1 MTQPNDLSR
10 SLAPLLQ
17 DKTLIAVIELSLS
30 SWLVAGVVPGIER
43 QPLKK
48 LEPDEAGLLRLLQRW
63 QDEATKSGCVIDRI
77 AVAYEAGRDGFWLA
91 RWLERHGIEVHVIHS
106 SSVAVSREHRRAKT
120 DRLDTAMLLRVFMGW
135 LRGERGH
142 CGMVAVPTIEEEDAK
157 RPHRERENLV
167 GERTRIINRMKAA
180 LVRLGIRGFKPEL
193 RRAPKKLDGL
203 RTPEGSPVPPNT
215 LDEIRRDLAR
225 LAMVREQI
233 DLIEQARLTRIEQA
247 PESGPN
253 AMVRLLASIVGV
265 GVETADMLV
274 QEVLSR
280 NLRDRR
286 AVARYAGLT
295 GSPDESGSKRREKGL
310 AKAGNARVRRG
321 LVQLAWRFLLFQKD
335 SALSQWYRARTGIQ
349 GVRKTVLIVALA
361 RKLLI
366 ALWRMVTIG
375 EVPHGVVLRAAT

>member
-1 MTQPNDLSR
+1 
-10 SLAPLLQ
+10 
-17 DKTLIAVIELSLS
+17 
-30 SWLVAGVVPGIER
+30 
-43 QPLKK
+43 
-48 LEPDEAGLLRLLQRW
+48 
-63 QDEATKSGCVIDRI
+63 
-77 AVAYEAGRDGFWLA
+77 
-91 RWLERHGIEVHVIHS
+91 
-106 SSVAVSREHRRAKT
+106 
-120 DRLDTAMLLRVFMGW
+120 
-135 LRGERGH
+135 
-142 CGMVAVPTIEEEDAK
+142 MVGVPTIEEEDAK

-167 GERTRIINRMKAA
+167 GERTRIVNRMKAA
-180 LVRLGIRGFKPEL
+180 LIRLGIRGFKPEL
-193 RRAPKKLDGL
+193 RRAPNKLDAL
-203 RTPEGSPVPPNT
+203 RTPEGLPIPPNT
-215 LDEIRRDLAR
+215 LDELRRDLAR

-233 DLIEQARLTRIEQA
+233 DLIEQARLARIEQA
-247 PESGPN
+247 PDTGPN

-310 AKAGNARVRRG
+310 AKSGNARVRRG

-335 SALSQWYRARTGIQ
+335 SALAQWYRTRTGVH

-375 EVPHGVVLRAAT
+375 EVPHGVVLRAAA